1 LAGTPGVAP
10 VEGNVAVDDAT
21 GGETAGGAFVLA
33 VLELLLFHHEVL
45 VELGAPEASVEP
57 ADLQPATA
65 NKLNATAAM
74 RAVEVRMAAN
84 PWFCPEKWRRA
95 SLQSPS
101 PLP

>member
-1 LAGTPGVAP
+1 
-10 VEGNVAVDDAT
+10 VAVDDAT
-21 GGETAGGAFVLA
+21 GGETAGAFVLA

-45 VELGAPEASVEP
+45 VEFGPAEASLEA
-57 ADLQPATA
+57 ADLQPTTA

-84 PWFCPEKWRRA
+84 PWFCPEKWRQPHRR
-95 SLQSPS
+95 SLR